1 MCDPSIAGHEYL
13 LDWEFMKAIT
23 CTYAN
28 VAGYFVVG
36 LMVYGAV
43 GISVYLR
50 TGSAVI
56 PTVLLLLT
64 GGAVMSVVAPPMVAI
79 ATVLLLT
86 VGAGAITVLYYR
98 YSR

>member
-1 MCDPSIAGHEYL
+1 
-13 LDWEFMKAIT
+13 
-23 CTYAN
+23 
-28 VAGYFVVG
+28 
-36 LMVYGAV
+36 
-43 GISVYLR
+43 
-50 TGSAVI
+50 
-56 PTVLLLLT
+56 LLLLT